1 VKVAPG
7 IPHDA
12 IPGGVEAEW
21 ISDAGEVKEA
31 ALWSGKLYGGTSR
44 RATLLPSQAS
54 VAEAPDAE
62 VGPVGRYIYEP
73 DGAVVRAGLVTAVA
87 VAVGGWLLD
96 PRIAY
101 VTAAQHVPTPL
112 ASAYEVLEE
121 LPYKE
126 KALRAWVRSNG
137 IGTLEIKKRG
147 VDLDPAQLRKKLA
160 PKGAAS
166 ATLIITRIDRDAVAY
181 SCRRVADGR

>member
-1 VKVAPG
+1 M
-7 IPHDA
+7 
-12 IPGGVEAEW
+12 GGGFHQQRLGRMRARL
-21 ISDAGEVKEA
+21 A
-31 ALWSGKLYGGTSR
+31 AHVDG
-44 RATLLPSQAS
+44 
-54 VAEAPDAE
+54 
-62 VGPVGRYIYEP
+62 
-73 DGAVVRAGLVTAVA
+73 GAVSGLVTAVA

>member
-1 VKVAPG
+1 MG
-7 IPHDA
+7 
-12 IPGGVEAEW
+12 GGVNT
-21 ISDAGEVKEA
+21 GA
-31 ALWSGKLYGGTSR
+31 ALNY
-44 RATLLPSQAS
+44 AS
-54 VAEAPDAE
+54 KRTVGITDPK
-62 VGPVGRYIYEP
+62 GPVVFEDVTDKTALSNFKQRTGSPAKNFIFEVSSGGVAIFDYDGDGLPDIYLLNGSTVAAL
-73 DGAVVRAGLVTAVA
+73 DG
-87 VAVGGWLLD
+87 
-96 PRIAY
+96 
-101 VTAAQHVPTPL
+101 
-112 ASAYEVLEE
+112 
-121 LPYKE
+121 KE